1 MRSLRF
7 GQHKSADDA
16 DVKTNSIRWVHLHV
30 FLEFPSQPLRDPLE
44 GVHDATLDL
53 GMVVADADSQAL
65 EAGELRLEALEGV
78 ERKTGAGLSIEE
90 KPRVGPEQSV
100 IHMPSC

>member
-1 MRSLRF
+1 M
-7 GQHKSADDA
+7 
-16 DVKTNSIRWVHLHV
+16 
-30 FLEFPSQPLRDPLE
+30 E

-100 IHMPSC
+100 IHMPSCYSPIDEVETLQILKISKVKVSQTVGGRGESEVCLE